1 MEKPLILISND
12 DGIDSPNLH
21 ALVDGIEASELS
33 AEVLVIAPERQRSAA
48 SHTITLH
55 KPLRLHAH
63 GTNRYALSGTPVDC
77 VYVGMLELAK
87 RTPKLVLSGIN
98 LGFNLGTDV
107 FYSGT
112 VAAAVEGGLRGI
124 RSIAFSLAPSPD
136 RDLVAAVRFCVALI
150 ARALEDDLPPRT
162 VLNVNLP
169 ARMGSGYAWT
179 RLGRRDYNDDVHERM
194 DPRGRPYYWIGG
206 GMAPLDSEPDTD
218 SAAVAGGLAS
228 ITPLGLDPTHPT
240 LLDDARS
247 WQVAGYR
254 SATTMFNPEA
264 GDSDES

>member
-1 MEKPLILISND
+1 METPIILISND

-33 AEVLVIAPERQRSAA
+33 VEVMVVAPERQRSAA

-55 KPLRLHAH
+55 KPLRLNSH
-63 GTNRYALSGTPVDC
+63 GNNRYSLSGTPVDC
-77 VYVGMLELAK
+77 VYVGMHELAQ
-87 RTPKLVLSGIN
+87 RTPQLVLSGIN

-112 VAAAVEGGLRGI
+112 VAAAVEGGLRGV

-136 RDLVAAVRFCVALI
+136 RDLDAAVRFCVALI

-169 ARMGSGYAWT
+169 AQMGTGYAWT
-179 RLGRRDYNDDVHERM
+179 RLGRRDYNDDVHERI

-206 GMAPLDSEPDTD
+206 GMAPLDNEPDTD
-218 SAAVAGGLAS
+218 SAAVARGLAS
-228 ITPLGLDPTHPT
+228 ITPLGLDPTHRI
-240 LLDDARS
+240 LLQEARS
-247 WQVAGYR
+247 WQVDGYR
-254 SATTMFNPEA
+254 SAPTGF
-264 GDSDES
+264 DSD